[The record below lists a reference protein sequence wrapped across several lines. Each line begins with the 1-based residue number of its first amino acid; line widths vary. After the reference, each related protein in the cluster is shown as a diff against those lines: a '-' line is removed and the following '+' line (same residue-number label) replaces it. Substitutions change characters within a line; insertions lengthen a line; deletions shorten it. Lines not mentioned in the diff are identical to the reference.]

1 MSSATPLEMV
11 LKRDRA
17 VVLSG
22 LLGVSALAWG
32 YTFYLARDMGNVDM
46 AMVQLTPWAASE
58 FLLMYVMWAV
68 MMVAMM
74 VPTAAPMILIFATVN
89 RRRAERNVPFVS
101 TGVFLLG
108 YALVWGGF
116 AAAATLAQWGLH
128 SASLLSPM
136 METTNNVLG
145 GIILVAAG
153 AFQWSPIKYACLS
166 NCRSPLGFIM
176 SEWREGAG
184 GALSMGLHHGL
195 FCLGCCWVL
204 MSLLFVLGV
213 MNLLWIAALAAIVL
227 VEKLSPGGHWVS
239 RLTGLLLIAW
249 GAAMVL
255 GALT

>member
-1 MSSATPLEMV
+1 MEMV

-108 YALVWGGF
+108 YALVWSGF